1 MVFKRCFKAAALNHL
16 VMLKASSKSCVDSIG
31 AHMNIINNQDTSF
44 IITNVPER
52 TSLSPLIIKKG
63 IKRDAD
69 QFNNV

>member
-1 MVFKRCFKAAALNHL
+1 
-16 VMLKASSKSCVDSIG
+16 
-31 AHMNIINNQDTSF
+31 MNIINNQDASL

-63 IKRDAD
+63 IKRDAN